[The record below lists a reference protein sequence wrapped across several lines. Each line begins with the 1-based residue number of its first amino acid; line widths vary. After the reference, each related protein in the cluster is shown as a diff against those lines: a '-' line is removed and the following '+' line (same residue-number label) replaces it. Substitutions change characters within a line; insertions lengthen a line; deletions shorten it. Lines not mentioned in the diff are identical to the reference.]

1 MSNKIFVIA
10 EAGVNHNG
18 SLIKAKK
25 LIDIASHC
33 GADAIKFQLF
43 KVDENILKSSR
54 KLDYVKKNFKTKLTM
69 YDIIK
74 KLEFS
79 LQDFIKLKKYCLK
92 RNIEFMLS
100 CFDTSSVNTLKKL
113 KVKKVKIPSGEITN
127 YPLLKK
133 IASLNKP
140 VILSTGMSNV
150 NEIKNA
156 IKLLN
161 KFGISKGKI
170 TVLHCNTYYP
180 TKMKDL
186 NLNVLTSFQ
195 KIFKNIGLSDHSLD
209 TDVPLAAIGAGS
221 KIIEKHFTINRKL
234 SGPDHKSSLEP
245 KELKTMIQKIRKIE
259 VALGT
264 NEKKITHSE
273 KKIISFA
280 RKSLVAKQNIYK
292 GQIFSEKNM
301 TLKRPAKGKSSKL
314 WFKYLGKKA
323 KKNYKTNQYI

>member
-1 MSNKIFVIA
+1 
-10 EAGVNHNG
+10 
-18 SLIKAKK
+18 
-25 LIDIASHC
+25 
-33 GADAIKFQLF
+33 
-43 KVDENILKSSR
+43 
-54 KLDYVKKNFKTKLTM
+54 
-69 YDIIK
+69 
-74 KLEFS
+74 
-79 LQDFIKLKKYCLK
+79 
-92 RNIEFMLS
+92 
-100 CFDTSSVNTLKKL
+100 
-113 KVKKVKIPSGEITN
+113 
-127 YPLLKK
+127 
-133 IASLNKP
+133 
-140 VILSTGMSNV
+140 MSNV

-161 KFGISKGKI
+161 KFGISKEKI

-180 TKMKDL
+180 TKMKDV
-186 NLNVLTSFQ
+186 NLNVLTSFK

-292 GQIFSEKNM
+292 GQIFSEYD
-301 TLKRPAKGKSSKL
+301 T
-314 WFKYLGKKA
+314 
-323 KKNYKTNQYI
+323 